1 MPDKDVQFLSAEQ
14 ARYLVE
20 MAEQARTRLSEFA
33 GYDVGYDSTAL
44 QLLDEWI
51 ERVSERAPKPPHE
64 LRVLWIAFLGEAFRR
79 RFEGEWV
86 AHAEKK
92 GSLAVLCPATDG
104 GLQTVDVAKQ
114 VRQRIEQG
122 FSNSLALFYVQ
133 ESIQLKQRQV
143 T

>member
-1 MPDKDVQFLSAEQ
+1 MPDKDVRFLSAEQ

-20 MAEQARTRLSEFA
+20 MAEQARSRLSEFA
-33 GYDVGYDSTAL
+33 GYDIGYDATAL

-51 ERVSERAPKPPHE
+51 ERITDRTSDPSHE

-86 AHAEKK
+86 VHEGGK

-104 GLQTVDVAKQ
+104 GLETVDVAKQ
-114 VRQRIEQG
+114 VRRRIDEG
-122 FSNSLALFYVQ
+122 FSQSLAFFYIQ

>member
-20 MAEQARTRLSEFA
+20 MAEQARAKLSEFA

-44 QLLDEWI
+44 QVLDEWI
-51 ERVSERAPKPPHE
+51 ERIAARTADPPHE

-86 AHAEKK
+86 VRGEGK

-104 GLQTVDVAKQ
+104 GLETVDVAKQ
-114 VRQRIEQG
+114 VRRRVEQG
-122 FSNSLALFYVQ
+122 FSHSLAFFYIQ